1 MSASAGPE
9 LRRLLTLAGVLLLVA
24 AVATG
29 GGAWALLPEPEGSSP
44 VGASVAIAVIVFA
57 TGLSVILG
65 AILRAAD
72 RLTTGII
79 VEMGLAQGVA
89 AILLLGSLVP
99 RDLTG
104 ALAGY
109 AAGSV
114 LACLLG
120 LVAVHRH
127 FTPSTRGR
135 VDESRRAPLVTLL
148 SMMSTAVLV
157 LRPPLGTSHRHRRAG
172 HTRGG
177 GVLRG
182 RASAGDLHGHR
193 AQHPGDLPGARHGR
207 AVPSRRRRRPLRA
220 GGACGAD
227 GRPCLRW
234 CCSFR

>member
-1 MSASAGPE
+1 MLAATAARAGVDTFLLREISGVGIGGAE

-99 RDLTG
+99 RT
-104 ALAGY
+104 
-109 AAGSV
+109 
-114 LACLLG
+114 
-120 LVAVHRH
+120 
-127 FTPSTRGR
+127 
-135 VDESRRAPLVTLL
+135 
-148 SMMSTAVLV
+148 
-157 LRPPLGTSHRHRRAG
+157 
-172 HTRGG
+172 
-177 GVLRG
+177 
-182 RASAGDLHGHR
+182 
-193 AQHPGDLPGARHGR
+193 
-207 AVPSRRRRRPLRA
+207 
-220 GGACGAD
+220 
-227 GRPCLRW
+227 
-234 CCSFR
+234 